1 MAEATEEATWTY
13 TNEDGRYDAALLTDS
28 GKHAFNLLIEVNAE
42 LQTLGKRTTVLQAA
56 AVQLNSVIQSGL
68 TEEALIEPIE
78 DEDSADEDSGDAED

>member
-28 GKHAFNLLIEVNAE
+28 GKQAFSLLLEVNAE
-42 LQTLGKRTTVLQAA
+42 IQTLGKRTAVLQAA
-56 AVQLNSVIQSGL
+56 AVQLNGVIQKGL

-78 DEDSADEDSGDAED
+78 DEDSADEDSGDSED